1 MDHCSHYVLT
11 FEPLARPVP
20 PEVRVRMLLKHALR
34 SLGLRCTSALP
45 LASDETRNTKHETPR
60 CTKAK
65 EVTNMPTYQVVYVL
79 DGEHERPACACP
91 FVPCQGQVIVFGSGE
106 QRVEARVEQVW
117 WVEPEALFEVQLFR
131 PSRLRCAADEAARWR
146 AAGFD
151 VPDHAE
157 APPPW
162 KEVR

>member
-1 MDHCSHYVLT
+1 MMDEGCHYVLI
-11 FEPLARPVP
+11 FEPLAGDVP
-20 PEVRVRMLLKHALR
+20 PDLRVRQLLKHALR
-34 SLGLRCTSALP
+34 SLGLRCTKATQ
-45 LASDETRNTKHETPR
+45 ETT
-60 CTKAK
+60 
-65 EVTNMPTYQVVYVL
+65 MPSYTVVYVL

-91 FVPCQGQVIVFGSGE
+91 FVPCQGQLIVFGTGE
-106 QRVEARVEQVW
+106 ARVEARVEQVW
-117 WVEPEALFEVQLFR
+117 WIEPEGTFEVQLFR

-151 VPDHAE
+151 VPDHAL